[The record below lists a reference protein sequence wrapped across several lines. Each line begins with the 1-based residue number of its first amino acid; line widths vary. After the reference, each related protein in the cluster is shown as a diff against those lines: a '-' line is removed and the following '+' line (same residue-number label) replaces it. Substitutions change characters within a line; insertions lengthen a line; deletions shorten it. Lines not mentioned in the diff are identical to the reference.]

1 MHDNSRDL
9 VGLFFGRL
17 HYLSRPGR
25 REIFGIHR
33 LDRRYL
39 LPDPGF
45 ARSTCF
51 CNVASGDFDAY
62 PGFSAPMGPA
72 QTDRALDDSNLAV
85 RVDHRGVCVFDALQM
100 VSSGNVMRAI
110 LPQVWSSAFRRQLWR
125 AFSRRVNAEL
135 RTTRNC
141 LRHAKSCARQLF
153 DV

>member
-1 MHDNSRDL
+1 MHDHSRDL

-33 LDRRYL
+33 LDRRHL
-39 LPDPGF
+39 LPASGF

-51 CNVASGDFDAY
+51 CDLASGDFDAY

-85 RVDHRGVCVFDALQM
+85 RVDHRGACIFDALQM
-100 VSSGNVMRAI
+100 VSSGERIATPRCDI
-110 LPQVWSSAFRRQLWR
+110 RLGSADPAASNPRRQD
-125 AFSRRVNAEL
+125 
-135 RTTRNC
+135 C

-153 DV
+153 DVSSHDAP